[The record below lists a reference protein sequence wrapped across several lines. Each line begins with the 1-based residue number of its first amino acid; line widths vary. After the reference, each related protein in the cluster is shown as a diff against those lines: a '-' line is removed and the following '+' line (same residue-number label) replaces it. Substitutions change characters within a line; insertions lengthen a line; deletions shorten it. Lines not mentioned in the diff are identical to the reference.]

1 MSLEKTIYLNQLLS
15 YYGSLLT
22 DRQLSMMQSYYEED
36 LSLSEIADY
45 YEISRQAVHD
55 NIKRSEK
62 LLVSYEEKLR
72 ILAKSNDRLKYL
84 KEIRPMV
91 EGQSE
96 ILEKID
102 YLIQLES

>member
-55 NIKRSEK
+55 ILKRSEK
-62 LLVSYEEKLR
+62 LLESYEEKLR
-72 ILAKSNDRLKYL
+72 ILAKSNDRLKHL
-84 KEIRPMV
+84 KEIRSMV
-91 EGQSE
+91 ADQDD